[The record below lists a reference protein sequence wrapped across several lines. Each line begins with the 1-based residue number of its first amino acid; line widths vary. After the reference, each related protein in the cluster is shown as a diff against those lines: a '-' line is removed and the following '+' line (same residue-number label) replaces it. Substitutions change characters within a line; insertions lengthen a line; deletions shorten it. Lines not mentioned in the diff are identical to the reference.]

1 MSDLLRDGT
10 LTVRGRLT
18 EASNATLYCEATDPV
33 EAGPAD
39 GAVDAAAVAA
49 AQEDL
54 LADLLEDDA
63 DDEDFDEDSDDED
76 EDEDEDDGYSDTVP
90 KVEGLAC
97 VYKPIAG
104 ERPLWDF
111 PDGTLAAREF
121 AAYTVSEA
129 LGWDLVPRTVLRDG
143 PYGPGMCQQ
152 WVDVDEAA
160 EQFLAVLPN
169 RDADR
174 SGWCGIIE
182 VGLAGGGSG
191 VLAHRDSPALR
202 RIALFDLVINNADRK
217 GGHVLP
223 GPGGALYAID
233 HGVSFHVED
242 KVRTLLWG
250 FAGREF
256 TAAESESLRR
266 LRADPAL
273 AGRLG
278 ELLAEEELAA
288 FHARLDDLLAQARF
302 PGPDGR
308 ARPIPWP
315 PV

>member
-1 MSDLLRDGT
+1 MSAAERLPAPGRRVSDLLREGT
-10 LTVRGRLT
+10 LTVRGRMT
-18 EASNATLYCEATDPV
+18 EASNATLYCEATDPDQDPPDQD
-33 EAGPAD
+33 EPNGD
-39 GAVDAAAVAA
+39 EAAAPVG
-49 AQEDL
+49 EVL
-54 LADLLEDDA
+54 
-63 DDEDFDEDSDDED
+63 
-76 EDEDEDDGYSDTVP
+76 T
-90 KVEGLAC
+90 C

-104 ERPLWDF
+104 EQPLWDF
-111 PDGTLAAREF
+111 PDGTLAAREL
-121 AAYTVSEA
+121 AAYQVSEA
-129 LGWDLVPRTVLRDG
+129 LGWELVPRTVLRDG

-152 WVDVDEAA
+152 WIDVDEEA
-160 EQFLAVLPN
+160 EQFLAVLPA
-169 RDADR
+169 RAARR

-182 VGLAGGGSG
+182 VGLADGGSG

-223 GPGGALYAID
+223 GPGGHLYAID

-250 FAGREF
+250 FADREF
-256 TAAESESLRR
+256 TAAERESLSR
-266 LRADPAL
+266 LRADQDL
-273 AGRLG
+273 AGRIG

-288 FHARLDDLLAQARF
+288 FHDRIGQLLAEARF

-308 ARPIPWP
+308 RRPIPWP